1 MAKSLIPDE
10 LWSIIEP
17 LLPPERPKP
26 KGGRPAVPPRA

>member
-26 KGGRPAVPPRA
+26 KGGRPAVPPR